1 MCIGPWRPEREGIG
15 NSSAGQESQPTVG
28 REANFPGRLNCYALS
43 DIIRSFTNFVFMV
56 HYGHQSV
63 FKNAIPQEEMPM
75 KKILMLGTG
84 GTIACKR
91 GESGLKPLLTSDE
104 LLSYVPGVKEFC
116 QVDSLQVLNIDS
128 TNMQPCHWLSM
139 AEAVEHNYEQYDGF
153 VICHGT
159 DTMAYT
165 AAALSYLIQN
175 SLKPIVVTGAQ
186 RPIDMENTDA
196 RTNLFDSLLFASDDR
211 AHGVNIVF
219 DGKAIAGT
227 RGKKERTK
235 SYNAFSSIN
244 FPYIAA
250 IQEGQVIFYLED
262 GSGTG
267 RQVQFYHHLNPRVA
281 LIKLIPSMGADVLD
295 YLADHYDAVI
305 IESFGVGGL
314 PSYASGDFYNA
325 VRNWISMGKTVVM
338 ATQVTNE
345 GSNMAVY
352 EVGHTIK
359 KEFGL
364 LEAYD
369 MTLEATVT
377 KLMWILGQTN
387 DPEEIRGLFYKT
399 VNRDILWR
407 GQV

>member
-1 MCIGPWRPEREGIG
+1 
-15 NSSAGQESQPTVG
+15 
-28 REANFPGRLNCYALS
+28 
-43 DIIRSFTNFVFMV
+43 MV
-56 HYGHQSV
+56 HYGHQSM

-139 AEAVEHNYEQYDGF
+139 AEAVEYNYEQYDGF

-175 SLKPIVVTGAQ
+175 SSKPIVVTGAQ

-267 RQVQFYHHLNPRVA
+267 QQVQFYHHLNPRVA

-387 DPEEIRGLFYKT
+387 DPEEIRRLFYKT